1 MTSPDFISQLPLV
14 LIDAFP
20 RSKEMIFTRETEQQL
35 YSQVRTIEHYG
46 SRMPDAMVDE
56 HLEEASI
63 IVGQTPMDA
72 ARLNRAKKL
81 KAIINVKGNWEPNID
96 YQEAQRLGIHVLSI
110 APVMAPAVAEMCVG
124 MAICLGRGI
133 VKNDLLFR
141 SSQERYGI
149 AGNAGAISLYNAK
162 VGFVGYGNLGR
173 ALAPLL
179 APYGCDIRIY
189 DPWLSK
195 GYLAEQGYQAAS
207 LNEVLQQSQYLFLL
221 AGVNQEND
229 GFLSRELL
237 KTVRKDACVVLA
249 SRAEIVDFEA
259 FLDAAEAGDFRAA
272 IDVYPQEP
280 VDPSS
285 PMRNRRSIIFS
296 SHLAGGMRD
305 SYQRIANSLA
315 DEIPQLLRDLPPLL
329 LQRAEPRLA
338 AMQTSR

>member
-1 MTSPDFISQLPLV
+1 MSQLPLV

-20 RSKEMIFTRETEQQL
+20 RSKEMIFTSDTEQQL
-35 YSQVRTIEHYG
+35 RSQVRTIEHYG
-46 SRMPDAMVDE
+46 SRMPDATVDE
-56 HLEEASI
+56 HLEEVSI

-72 ARLNRAKKL
+72 IRLNRAKKL

-124 MAICLGRGI
+124 MAISLGRGI

-141 SSQERYGI
+141 TGLERYGI
-149 AGNAGAISLYNAK
+149 AGNAEAISLYNAK

-173 ALAPLL
+173 ALGPLL
-179 APYGCDIRIY
+179 APYACDVRIY

-195 GYLAEQGYQAAS
+195 GYLAQQGYQAAS
-207 LNEVLQQSQYLFLL
+207 LNEVLQESQYLFLL

-229 GFLSRELL
+229 GFLSRALL
-237 KTVRKDACVVLA
+237 ETVRKDACVVLA
-249 SRAEIVDFEA
+249 SRSEIVDFDA
-259 FLDAAEAGDFRAA
+259 FLDFAEAGRFRAA

-285 PMRNRRSIIFS
+285 PMRKRRSIIFS

-315 DEIPQLLRDLPPLL
+315 DEIPQLLRELPPLL

>member
-1 MTSPDFISQLPLV
+1 
-14 LIDAFP
+14 
-20 RSKEMIFTRETEQQL
+20 MIFTSDTEQQL
-35 YSQVRTIEHYG
+35 RSQVRTIEHYG
-46 SRMPDAMVDE
+46 SRMPDATVDE
-56 HLEEASI
+56 HLEEVSI

-72 ARLNRAKKL
+72 IRLNRAKKL

-124 MAICLGRGI
+124 MAISLGRGI

-141 SSQERYGI
+141 TGLERYGI
-149 AGNAGAISLYNAK
+149 AGNAEAISLYNAK

-173 ALAPLL
+173 ALGPLL
-179 APYGCDIRIY
+179 APYACDVRIY

-195 GYLAEQGYQAAS
+195 GYLAQQGYQAAS
-207 LNEVLQQSQYLFLL
+207 LNEVLQESQYLFLL

-229 GFLSRELL
+229 GFLSRALL
-237 KTVRKDACVVLA
+237 ETVRKDACVVLA
-249 SRAEIVDFEA
+249 SRSEIVDFDA
-259 FLDAAEAGDFRAA
+259 FLDFAEAGRFRAA

-285 PMRNRRSIIFS
+285 PMRKRRSIIFS

-315 DEIPQLLRDLPPLL
+315 DEIPQLLRELPPLL